1 MKDYSQHPLFQ
12 RKLSFRLLCATFCFG
27 LSGAAR
33 GLDGGLIAS
42 TVAEQSF
49 IDQFHIHASYLSASE
64 KANRLS
70 NVTSMVHIGSLPGAV
85 LAFVFCERIGMLWTM
100 RQACLLWI
108 IGSII
113 FITSHNLGQV
123 YAGRFIMGLGI
134 GQYGVIAPIYLG
146 EVAPCQVRGMIV
158 GMYGMSEYLGIMIG
172 YFSIW
177 GASIHMPA
185 SSARQW
191 IIPQSIQIMWA
202 GLLLLSSSL
211 CEESPRFLCKKG
223 RPKAALQSF
232 ARLWNLSVMDPGI
245 HAEVANAQGQLGLE
259 HQQRSSLRFWN
270 ALRELL
276 TAREHLRRIVFIFTL
291 QCLGEWSGPNS
302 VTTYAPELF
311 ELFGIEG
318 QSQKLFTTAIL
329 GAVKFASALISAL
342 FLLDALG
349 RRKTLYLGLIIQI
362 LALAYD
368 SIFLTVFASTPSGS
382 HQESAVRHA
391 AIGAIVMIY
400 MTGVS
405 WALGW
410 NSIQYLIPA
419 ELFPLRVRI
428 VGVSLVTLWHYA
440 NRIGVSKATPMML
453 LLAHDSL
460 TPKGTFWFFTGISLL
475 GLLFVWVFVPETSGK
490 GLEETNALYA
500 GHRGSQEPQL
510 PANDDS
516 KMGQIAELARNSN
529 HTSEDSSAGS
539 ARHR

>member
-1 MKDYSQHPLFQ
+1 MKDHHQHSLFQ
-12 RKLSFRLLCATFCFG
+12 NRLSFRLLCAAFCFG
-27 LSGAAR
+27 FSGAAR

-49 IDQFHIHASYLSASE
+49 IDQFHLHANYLNASE

-70 NVTSMVHIGSLPGAV
+70 DITSMVHIGSLPGALV
-85 LAFVFCERIGMLWTM
+85 AFISCERIGMLWTM

-108 IGSII
+108 TGSII
-113 FITSHNLGQV
+113 FITSHTLGQV

-146 EVAPCQVRGMIV
+146 EVAPREIRGMIV

-177 GASIHMPA
+177 GASLHIPS

-202 GLLLLSSSL
+202 GLLLLGSL
-211 CEESPRFLCKKG
+211 FCEESPRFLCKTG
-223 RPKAALQSF
+223 RPKAALRSF
-232 ARLWNLSVMDPGI
+232 ARLWNLSLMDPGI
-245 HAEVANAQGQLGLE
+245 HVEMANAQAQIEQADKNKSFLHFL
-259 HQQRSSLRFWN
+259 S
-270 ALRELL
+270 ALKELF
-276 TAREHLRRIVFIFTL
+276 TTKDHLRRIAYIFAL

-318 QSQKLFTTAIL
+318 RSQKLFTTAIL

-368 SIFLTVFASTPSGS
+368 SIFLTVFEYLTPSS
-382 HQESAVRHA
+382 HQESAVKHA

-400 MTGVS
+400 MTGLS

-419 ELFPLRVRI
+419 EAFPLRVRI
-428 VGVSLVTLWHYA
+428 VGVSLVTLWHYV
-440 NRIGVSKATPMML
+440 NRIGISKATPMML
-453 LLAHDSL
+453 LAHHSL
-460 TPKGTFWFFTGISLL
+460 TPVGTFWFFTGISLL
-475 GLLFVWVFVPETSGK
+475 GLLFVWFFVPETSGK
-490 GLEETNALYA
+490 GLEETNTLYTSRRHLLIPHA
-500 GHRGSQEPQL
+500 NM
-510 PANDDS
+510 NDDM
-516 KMGQIAELARNSN
+516 KLGQIAELAHNSRS
-529 HTSEDSSAGS
+529 TSDNSSDQL
-539 ARHR
+539 ARRR